1 MSQRSP
7 KGATTTKSEKAERFR
22 QSFLSHRREGDEEN
36 DENVYAFPGR
46 SKTTAARKRE
56 RIRLYEKRFR
66 NEDEDDDEDDET
78 NSSLFGSFFAGR
90 RKRNYSTRSSN
101 HASSSNGASSSS
113 SSSSSLKSGREGTG
127 IIEGSRRIGNFHKYG
142 SSSSSPHS
150 NVDFDDASTMT
161 TTPRSVGSSG
171 TKSTVSSPRV
181 LLAGIEED
189 DWETIQN
196 TNENVKKSRPTE
208 AGAASSSS
216 PRESDG
222 KAVTFGLSS
231 TMSAKEQKRYER
243 KREKEMSK
251 YLEETTK
258 ALYGEEELS
267 QNENNMR
274 DIVFRDIHGGAYF
287 GCVPRMTVVF
297 AMISLSSFGFG
308 GVSYALFDPRGNAKV
323 FGDVENE
330 DEGNDNAFRAIALFG
345 AVLGAITCGFLS
357 DHAYGRKIML
367 SLSAGTAATLW
378 SFFFG
383 VSNSNASLCDAPPFV
398 PVLFACMC
406 GMTCA
411 SWYSVAPVLL
421 VETAPAQIR
430 GRVIT
435 LCISLASILGALM
448 IGEIVKLIQPADG
461 SSDKFYVV
469 MFVLVFMAVCMGM
482 FVAVIE
488 SPRWLL
494 SKGRVIDAQHSCAK
508 ISDSNAVESLQ
519 EMQSIK
525 TDLDR
530 TSPEGSTSRFRW
542 YDLVSKTKFFSAT
555 IVCSCLIMIQS
566 FGTSSFYMFTSD
578 ETDEAVNEA
587 YLYAY
592 FSMLAGILICAYRV
606 DEWRKSLLV
615 TSFFILALA
624 NSVRFIVSVVDGA
637 NYEGG
642 SDNEGD
648 VKTSVI
654 VFCNCFGAFGYGIGA
669 ASLPLLFACEWFPQH
684 ARQTAVA
691 SIVAFWY
698 GIFLLASIT
707 EETTMSLLGDILVF
721 LAKAIICVLGV
732 FVALFAVHER
742 SSLTLEMAHAKYL
755 ESIGHGNLLQDDDD
769 DDDAD
774 IEKAIIARREKAHDA
789 ATNSLSF
796 TTSSQSFRARK
807 ERWTFF

>member
-7 KGATTTKSEKAERFR
+7 KGATTKSEKAERFR
-22 QSFLSHRREGDEEN
+22 QSFLSQRREGDEEN
-36 DENVYAFPGR
+36 DENDAFPGR

-66 NEDEDDDEDDET
+66 NEDEDEDDET

-101 HASSSNGASSSS
+101 ASSSNGASS

-127 IIEGSRRIGNFHKYG
+127 IKGSRRIGNFHKYG
-142 SSSSSPHS
+142 SSSSSPRS

-161 TTPRSVGSSG
+161 MTPRSLGSSG

-196 TNENVKKSRPTE
+196 TKENVKKSSSRPTE

-222 KAVTFGLSS
+222 KAVTFGLSR

-243 KREKEMSK
+243 KKEKEMSK

-258 ALYGEEELS
+258 ALYSEEGLS
-267 QNENNMR
+267 QNEDNMR

-297 AMISLSSFGFG
+297 SMISFSSFGFG

-357 DHAYGRKIML
+357 DHAFGRKIML

-378 SFFFG
+378 SFFFS

-430 GRVIT
+430 GRAIT

-448 IGEIVKLIQPADG
+448 IGEIVKLIQPADS

-508 ISDSNAVESLQ
+508 LSDSNAVESLQ

-530 TSPEGSTSRFRW
+530 TSPEGSTSRFCW

-587 YLYAY
+587 SLYAY

-624 NSVRFIVSVVDGA
+624 NSMRFIVSVVDGA

-654 VFCNCFGAFGYGIGA
+654 VFCNCFGAFGYGVGA

-707 EETTMSLLGDILVF
+707 EETTMTLLGDILVF
-721 LAKAIICVLGV
+721 FAKAIICVLGV

-742 SSLTLEMAHAKYL
+742 SSLTLEMAHTKYL

-769 DDDAD
+769 HDDED
-774 IEKAIIARREKAHDA
+774 IEKAVIARREKAHDT

-796 TTSSQSFRARK
+796 TTSSQSFRALK
-807 ERWTFF
+807 ESTFF